1 MRALDI
7 IAALA
12 LAAGFGAA
20 CALPYPYSALA
31 LVPGLI
37 AGLFTIGR

>member
-1 MRALDI
+1 MRAIDV
-7 IAALA
+7 IATIA

-20 CALPYPYSALA
+20 CALPHPYSALA

-37 AGLFTIGR
+37 AAAFTIGK